1 MRAHRRLLSYRSGAV
16 EPWSFARAE
25 LRHSVLPP
33 LQCVPHLSWGYC
45 VSAACQP
52 PLSPRVWLS
61 SSAARSRSR
70 APPCK
75 TTSPPT
81 AAKPYP
87 YRIRNRTGT
96 FVTPLATHHSS
107 VPHVT
112 TTPAAS
118 RLQVARPL
126 VASLH
131 SYSTRSMAPASA
143 RARDVYTRVTVG
155 GGKRGCHEHLR
166 SAASP
171 AIRGVTNSRKDT
183 HITYVTTS
191 RTKRCSRAGCSREPT
206 MGILQQQQRRAHPA
220 VHFRGLPVRRP
231 ARYGG

>member
-70 APPCK
+70 APPHAK
-75 TTSPPT
+75 QPLPPQPPNHILYSYYFTDTVSIDHT
-81 AAKPYP
+81 A
-87 YRIRNRTGT
+87 RNRKGT

-131 SYSTRSMAPASA
+131 SYSTRSICRAYTVQVLCSTLFEMFHAP
-143 RARDVYTRVTVG
+143 
-155 GGKRGCHEHLR
+155 
-166 SAASP
+166 
-171 AIRGVTNSRKDT
+171 SR
-183 HITYVTTS
+183 IIPMS
-191 RTKRCSRAGCSREPT
+191 MS
-206 MGILQQQQRRAHPA
+206 
-220 VHFRGLPVRRP
+220 GLNPLW
-231 ARYGG
+231 

>member
-81 AAKPYP
+81 AAKPHTLQLLLYG
-87 YRIRNRTGT
+87 IHTARNRTGT

-126 VASLH
+126 VAILH
-131 SYSTRSMAPASA
+131 SYSTRSICRAYTVQVLCSTLFEMFHAPS
-143 RARDVYTRVTVG
+143 RIIP
-155 GGKRGCHEHLR
+155 
-166 SAASP
+166 SP
-171 AIRGVTNSRKDT
+171 PSCPLIR
-183 HITYVTTS
+183 YVAYLS
-191 RTKRCSRAGCSREPT
+191 S
-206 MGILQQQQRRAHPA
+206 
-220 VHFRGLPVRRP
+220 
-231 ARYGG
+231 